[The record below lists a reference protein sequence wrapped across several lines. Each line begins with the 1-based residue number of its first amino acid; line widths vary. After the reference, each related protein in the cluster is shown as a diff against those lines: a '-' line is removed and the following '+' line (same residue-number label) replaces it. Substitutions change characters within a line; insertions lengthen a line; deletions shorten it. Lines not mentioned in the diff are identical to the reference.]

1 MPASEK
7 YSIIYPT
14 LEVMIHTVFEMA
26 MSSNSPAMMR
36 GSYSSQMSQV
46 NQSGGQGIQQ
56 GVSDSSQIQS
66 HPHPQ
71 RNTAFLCKA
80 GCETVQEI
88 VVRTNEVFTHLKN
101 VPLPNGPNLQGSLS
115 NEKKLRAQE
124 NLNAIQRHFKT
135 LRAIYARVND
145 DCAGME
151 YTHIESL
158 IPYKDEDTR
167 ADHKKMGENYRLLME
182 ESRELKEQLYL
193 KARYMK
199 DIIDQLRK
207 IIWEVNTMLAMS
219 NT

>member
-1 MPASEK
+1 
-7 YSIIYPT
+7 
-14 LEVMIHTVFEMA
+14 MA
-26 MSSNSPAMMR
+26 MSGGSTGMMR
-36 GSYSSQMSQV
+36 SPYTGQMNPGSHT
-46 NQSGGQGIQQ
+46 GGQTIQP
-56 GVSDSSQIQS
+56 GSSDSQQQQQQ
-66 HPHPQ
+66 HPQ

-88 VVRTNEVFTHLKN
+88 VVRTSEVFSLLKTM
-101 VPLPNGPNLQGSLS
+101 PLPNGTQAGTQQSQD
-115 NEKKLRAQE
+115 KKMRIQE
-124 NLNAIQRHFKT
+124 YLITIQRQFKT
-135 LRAIYARVND
+135 LRAIYTRVND

-158 IPYKDEDTR
+158 IPYKEEGDTKP
-167 ADHKKMGENYRLLME
+167 DQKKISENFRHLVE

-199 DIIDQLRK
+199 EIIEQLRK